1 MTIHE
6 ALAQAALFMASQ
18 RQAASLKGQEEEET
32 LWRYLRALSDFV
44 HVTGQVYRFEDSL
57 ARATPPG
64 GPHVS
69 SAPSTREST
78 LAQRA
83 RELLRNLLA
92 EAPKPEQQH
101 VRVLI
106 ALLDFIT
113 DTGQSNDFED
123 FSSNQLEYAPVAI
136 AHFTSGKEAESWLR
150 NTSELP
156 SPARILIGDDYHQFW
171 YMREDQ
177 TRGMYRDY
185 AVEPAMEALTARGIP
200 TQAPSFDTRAEAEE
214 WLMNNPAR
222 PYAFVAIAGEYYF
235 AVYHLRLRR
244 HSLHH
249 VASTLKAWEGRKKAV
264 EHAADLE
271 AATPS
276 NDASE

>member
-1 MTIHE
+1 MTLHE

-18 RQAASLKGQEEEET
+18 RQAASLKGHEEEET

-64 GPHVS
+64 SPHVG
-69 SAPSTREST
+69 SAPRTSEST

-83 RELLRNLLA
+83 RGLLRNLLG
-92 EAPKPEQQH
+92 ETPEPEQQH

-113 DTGQSNDFED
+113 DTGQSNDVED
-123 FSSNQLEYAPVAI
+123 FSSNPLEYAPVAI
-136 AHFTSGKEAESWLR
+136 AHFTSDKKAEAWLR
-150 NTSELP
+150 STSELP

-200 TQAPSFDTRAEAEE
+200 PQAPTFDTRAEAEE
-214 WLMNNPAR
+214 WLMNHPAR

-235 AVYHLRLRR
+235 AVHHRRLKR

-249 VASTLKAWEGRKKAV
+249 VASTLNAWEQHKRTV
-264 EHAADLE
+264 EFE
-271 AATPS
+271 AAREAAAPS